1 MSEDLAKMIAK
12 LEMHKGGAY
21 TLNQRELRAVLAW
34 IKDYVSLMRKLEGDY
49 GKDEREGTY

>member
-1 MSEDLAKMIAK
+1 MSEDLSKMIAK